1 VITSLPRVAI
11 AVRDFDTAVSFFRD
25 TLGMPVLD
33 LSKKKEVVT
42 LLGARLAMCVPDGGS
57 NIEIMSPAIPDA
69 PLAKSLQ
76 KQFEHRGEGLFAMM
90 LEAPDPNAAAEELS
104 SRGLKVLPP
113 MRGSWGRDVHPASTH
128 GVLIRVYPNDSFT
141 GTPPEPPGCL
151 GLSGI
156 QRTTVI
162 VRDLDAAIA
171 RYGDGLGLETSV
183 PIEDADRGLRIA
195 IARAPKGGVVEL
207 ATVTNP
213 NALEALAPN
222 KVQSEGM
229 VALTLEA
236 RDLDGT
242 ANALRKRG
250 LSVER
255 RGDVLLLD
263 PAQTF
268 GTLFRIVSSA

>member
-1 VITSLPRVAI
+1 MITSLPRVAI
-11 AVRDFDTAVSFFRD
+11 AVRDFDAAVSFFRD
-25 TLGMPVLD
+25 TLG
-33 LSKKKEVVT
+33 VT

-213 NALEALAPN
+213 NAVEALAPN

-229 VALTLEA
+229 VALTLDRRHRERTAETWPVRGTQRRCAIA
-236 RDLDGT
+236 RPRPNVWHTFPDCL
-242 ANALRKRG
+242 KR
-250 LSVER
+250 VR
-255 RGDVLLLD
+255 RGAANTGSE
-263 PAQTF
+263 P
-268 GTLFRIVSSA
+268 

>member
-1 VITSLPRVAI
+1 
-11 AVRDFDTAVSFFRD
+11 
-25 TLGMPVLD
+25 
-33 LSKKKEVVT
+33 
-42 LLGARLAMCVPDGGS
+42 
-57 NIEIMSPAIPDA
+57 
-69 PLAKSLQ
+69 
-76 KQFEHRGEGLFAMM
+76 
-90 LEAPDPNAAAEELS
+90 
-104 SRGLKVLPP
+104 
-113 MRGSWGRDVHPASTH
+113 
-128 GVLIRVYPNDSFT
+128 
-141 GTPPEPPGCL
+141 L

-213 NALEALAPN
+213 NAVEALAPN

-263 PAQTF
+263 SSQTF